1 MNGQQEQEQQQQ
13 QRRGEPRVI
22 NSPETMEWEQ
32 ELLELERAPWAS
44 RRGSVLDDPLSFAD
58 DPAPL
63 GCCECTGHDITFDS
77 ARPFVTGR
85 SAERLQRMA
94 RMATAGPQTT
104 ARQPMQNAAD
114 RTAMLERAQK
124 RLMVKA
130 DRTMASPAVSPSSTP
145 EMAYKKRARTP
156 WDDGAPV
163 ASRPR
168 SPNSAVW
175 TNVHE

>member
-1 MNGQQEQEQQQQ
+1 MNGQQQQQ
-13 QRRGEPRVI
+13 QRDAERRVI
-22 NSPETMEWEQ
+22 NSPQTMEWEQ

-44 RRGSVLDDPLSFAD
+44 RRGSGLDDPLSFVD
-58 DPAPL
+58 DCPAPL

-77 ARPFVTGR
+77 ERPFVTGR

-104 ARQPMQNAAD
+104 ARQPVQNAAE
-114 RTAMLERAQK
+114 RTALLERAQK
-124 RLMVKA
+124 RLMVKV

-156 WDDGAPV
+156 WDEGATV

-168 SPNSAVW
+168 SPNSAIMQ
-175 TNVHE
+175 TDVHG